1 MSGGGGG
8 AAREQMFPDGCT
20 CTSYGHGLLMTR
32 VTSYT
37 CPIHAAEQPRVSGAE
52 PPPAPSEADKQP
64 ESPLRA
70 HQGEQ
75 VTASA
80 SLAAAVSA
88 VPAQAAADHLA
99 TLLRNPH
106 YDFTMSE
113 RQVVAAALDALLAQL
128 NEADFT
134 AKDRDSW
141 RMLADSSRKRAERAE
156 AEAERLREALRFVA
170 EASLSNEDAQT
181 VYIAFNRVRGEA
193 RAALAGG
200 AGT

>member
-1 MSGGGGG
+1 MSVGGGG

-88 VPAQAAADHLA
+88 VPAQAAAA
-99 TLLRNPH
+99 
-106 YDFTMSE
+106 E
-113 RQVVAAALDALLAQL
+113 AVVRMAISCAHPITGEEHDAVEAADAALDALLAQV
-128 NEADFT
+128 NEAET
-134 AKDRDSW
+134 N
-141 RMLADSSRKRAERAE
+141 LAIMDENYNTVAQECARAE
-156 AEAERLREALRFVA
+156 AEAERLRAIVRWYEGHHSMNAQEVA
-170 EASLSNEDAQT
+170 
-181 VYIAFNRVRGEA
+181 
-193 RAALAGG
+193 AALAGG
-200 AGT
+200 DGT